1 MSNVKRIVLTGGP
14 CAGKTTALVR
24 IIEHFSNLGFKV
36 FTVPEVPTMYSQG
49 GWSYLTPNHD
59 LVLLETK
66 GVAQQESVNFP
77 PFIRVIEDVTGNP
90 QYYNY
95 NIALRR

>member
-1 MSNVKRIVLTGGP
+1 MITMK
-14 CAGKTTALVR
+14 
-24 IIEHFSNLGFKV
+24 IINAW
-36 FTVPEVPTMYSQG
+36 YSQG

-59 LVLLETK
+59 LVLLEMK